1 MPDQPTS
8 RMGPRATHLA
18 QARCR
23 DIRPG
28 PRGTIGKFH
37 PLDNPVDVHSSTGCR
52 IVKPVFDRDLVR
64 TVAGRLQPIATG
76 KKRPKAAARRILR
89 SGCAAPRMLRQAATV
104 FSYHLSYPE
113 SRQS

>member
-1 MPDQPTS
+1 MQLQASLVATSTTIERIVPRTPWMMSMPDQPTS
-8 RMGPRATHLA
+8 RIGPRAAHLA

-28 PRGTIGKFH
+28 PRGTTGKFH

-76 KKRPKAAARRILR
+76 RKRPVA
-89 SGCAAPRMLRQAATV
+89 V
-104 FSYHLSYPE
+104 
-113 SRQS
+113 SRVIT